1 MVTYREFVSERM
13 RGHGGSR
20 AQMNARMRQCAAEWR
35 ALKAGG
41 TRAPR
46 RSARARKP
54 VKAGAGRRRGRKAG
68 NGFFGSLLGGLGGNL
83 IGKLTGNADR
93 GQRIGSAVG
102 GFLPF

>member
-54 VKAGAGRRRGRKAG
+54 VKAGAGRRRVRRG
-68 NGFFGSLLGGLGGNL
+68 NGFFGSLLGGLGGSL
-83 IGKLTGNADR
+83 VGKLAGNQDR
-93 GQRIGSAVG
+93 GKAIGSAIG